1 MSHSEYNDSNYQKI
15 FIKIK
20 SYLKSDRTLSR
31 VLNFAINFAC
41 EAYTRGI
48 VPRFFDKKSISY
60 SKDSLEISND
70 FDADISNYTVISFD
84 VFDTLLLR
92 LVEPG
97 FPFFYALEKKYSLA
111 GFAKE
116 RVNAENRARNLK
128 GGKEITLKE
137 IYETII
143 PKFEDALSK
152 ELEFE
157 ELLVYPNPELIK
169 FFNKCKSQGKRI
181 IAISDMY
188 LPRDFI
194 EKLLNKSGFYFDR
207 VYVSSELCKTK
218 AKGDLFEYV
227 KGVEDNQILHIGDNF
242 KSDVLMAQQKG
253 IDAILYKNGRK
264 IPFYIDNPS
273 KLSERVHNGLLLSK
287 GGIPNFYKKIGYVF
301 GGPIALAYV
310 NFLQREYEK
319 NNLDLLIL
327 TARDGWCIQKILE
340 AYFPKIKTQYVY
352 LNRIVGIR
360 ALCEWCDNP
369 KYLKLLLS
377 IYKEK
382 IPDIEVTSDYVKNKR
397 EFEKF
402 KDLILQE
409 AASYRES
416 LYKHLHEA
424 SEGAQRIGLV
434 DVTTSSYSSYIF
446 AKRILGARVKTAF
459 FLLTYLD
466 KSDEFIYQTFKTNE
480 IEIGTRHIVELLES
494 LISSPENPVLS
505 YENGKPLYSSNEAK
519 DKKQIY
525 FQIFEGINAYVL
537 DFVSR
542 FGWID
547 ELMFT
552 ADDWSKYINN
562 SLAQFSEDDLKLF
575 ELIKFSAEPDGSTN
589 KHNILRN

>member
-60 SKDSLEISND
+60 SKNSLEISND

-169 FFNKCKSQGKRI
+169 FFNKCKSQGKRV
-181 IAISDMY
+181 IAVSDMY
-188 LPRDFI
+188 LSKNFV
-194 EKLLNKSGFYFDR
+194 EKLLNKSGFYFDK
-207 VYVSSELCKTK
+207 VYVSSDLCKTK

-227 KGVEDNQILHIGDNF
+227 KGIENSKILHIGDNF

-253 IDAILYKNGRK
+253 VDAILYKNTRK

-287 GGIPNFYKKIGYVF
+287 GRISNFYKKIGYVF

-310 NFLQREYEK
+310 NFLQKEYEK

-340 AYFPKIKTQYVY
+340 EYFPNIKTQYVY

-377 IYKEK
+377 LYKEK

-402 KDLILQE
+402 KKTILRE
-409 AASYRES
+409 AVSYREA
-416 LYKHLHEA
+416 LYRHLCEA
-424 SEGAQRIGLV
+424 SKGAQRIGLV
-434 DVTTSSYSSYIF
+434 DVTTSSFSSYIF
-446 AKRILGARVKTAF
+446 SKCLLGSKVKTAF
-459 FLLTYLD
+459 FLLTYVN
-466 KSDEFIYQTFKTNE
+466 KADEYIYQTFKVDE
-480 IEIGTRHIVELLES
+480 MEIGTKYVVELLEL
-494 LISSPENPVLS
+494 LISSPEYPVRA
-505 YENGKPLYSSNEAK
+505 YENGTPVYAPSGDRQREQLYSL
-519 DKKQIY
+519 
-525 FQIFEGINAYVL
+525 IFEGICEYIS
-537 DFVSR
+537 DFTSR
-542 FGWID
+542 FGWHR

-552 ADDWSKYINN
+552 AEDWISYTQN
-562 SLAQFSEDDLKLF
+562 SLSKFTTEDLKLF
-575 ELIKFSAEPDGSTN
+575 ELMSFSSEPDGSTN
-589 KHNILRN
+589 AHSVLG

>member
-157 ELLVYPNPELIK
+157 ELLVYPNPELVD
-169 FFNKCKSQGKRI
+169 FFNKCKNQGKRV

-188 LPRDFI
+188 LPKDFI
-194 EKLLNKSGFYFDR
+194 EKILNKSGLHFDK
-207 VYVSSELCKTK
+207 VYVSSDLCKTK

-227 KGVEDNQILHIGDNF
+227 KRVENNQILHVGDNY
-242 KSDVLMAQQKG
+242 KSDVLMAQRKG

-264 IPFYIDNPS
+264 VPFYIDNPS
-273 KLSERVHNGLLLSK
+273 KLSERIHNGLLFSK
-287 GGIPNFYKKIGYVF
+287 GEIPNFYKKIGYVF
-301 GGPIALAYV
+301 GGPIAVAYV
-310 NFLQREYEK
+310 NFLQREYKK

-327 TARDGWCIQKILE
+327 TARDGWCIQKILD
-340 AYFPKIKTQYVY
+340 AYFPRIKTQYVY

-382 IPDIEVTSDYVKNKR
+382 IPDIEVTSDYDKNKR

-409 AASYRES
+409 AAPYRES
-416 LYKHLHEA
+416 LCKHLHKA

-434 DVTTSSYSSYIF
+434 DVTTSSFSSYIF
-446 AKRILGARVKTAF
+446 SKYLLGSKIKTAF
-459 FLLTYLD
+459 FLLAYIN
-466 KSDEFIYQTFKTNE
+466 KADEYIYQTFKVDE
-480 IEIGTRHIVELLES
+480 LEIGTKYVVELLEL
-494 LISSPENPVLS
+494 LISSPEYPVKA
-505 YENGKPLYSSNEAK
+505 YENGKPVYDISGDRERERFYSM
-519 DKKQIY
+519 
-525 FQIFEGINAYVL
+525 IFDGICEYIS
-537 DFVSR
+537 DFTSH
-542 FGWID
+542 FGWHG

-552 ADDWSKYINN
+552 AEDWILYTQCSLSK
-562 SLAQFSEDDLKLF
+562 FSTEDLKFF
-575 ELIKFSAEPDGSTN
+575 ESMRFSSEPDGSTN
-589 KHNILRN
+589 AHSVLG